1 MEAPFELHK
10 CTKCAQLLLSSFEA
24 RKHAFTHMT
33 DCTLCCDVCDFM
45 SDSELKIN
53 QHINTHDPQAKMTY
67 LIKLSDLDNA
77 ERTSIECFPDMH
89 VDLHQFFN
97 KYRERAGSQL
107 GNKQQHTG
115 QKNPRLDADRQQ
127 EASREENAVAKMNE
141 EGMNLQQ
148 ENVVKPGENGQL
160 KAVEKEDPFK
170 NFIYD
175 PRAVPIEISDESMVE
190 SPPLQSTLDPQ
201 AVAFTPPTVSTAAV
215 ERSRVEQ
222 SSPIELIRQPPLDPP
237 AASFTPSTLPVVDT
251 ASSSLGQ
258 RAELQVQRE
267 ISREAPTDAPSL
279 THARAVENLTSES
292 LEQVLVGQ
300 RSGNDEDKITDDEA
314 QAIREACTRLKAT
327 LGEKERE
334 EEMMYT
340 KLGEQQMQ
348 MEELRKLIAMEK
360 AKRRVIKRN

>member
-1 MEAPFELHK
+1 ML
-10 CTKCAQLLLSSFEA
+10 
-24 RKHAFTHMT
+24 KHSLQ
-33 DCTLCCDVCDFM
+33 C
-45 SDSELKIN
+45 SKRG
-53 QHINTHDPQAKMTY
+53 P
-67 LIKLSDLDNA
+67 
-77 ERTSIECFPDMH
+77 
-89 VDLHQFFN
+89 
-97 KYRERAGSQL
+97 
-107 GNKQQHTG
+107 
-115 QKNPRLDADRQQ
+115 
-127 EASREENAVAKMNE
+127 
-141 EGMNLQQ
+141 NLQQ

-201 AVAFTPPTVSTAAV
+201 AVAFTPPTVGTAAV
-215 ERSRVEQ
+215 E
-222 SSPIELIRQPPLDPP
+222 LDPP
-237 AASFTPSTLPVVDT
+237 AASFTPSTLPGVDT

-279 THARAVENLTSES
+279 THARAVENLISGS

>member
-1 MEAPFELHK
+1 MQAPFESRK
-10 CTKCAQLLLSSFEA
+10 CMKCAQPLLSSLEA
-24 RKHAFTHMT
+24 GKHVFTHMT
-33 DCTLCCDVCDFM
+33 VCKFGCEACDLT
-45 SDSELKIN
+45 SESELDLN
-53 QHINTHDPQAKMTY
+53 QHINTHQPQARMTY
-67 LIKLSDLDNA
+67 LLRLSDLDNA

-89 VDLHQFFN
+89 VELRQFFN
-97 KYRERAGSQL
+97 KYRERAESQL

-115 QKNPRLDADRQQ
+115 QRKPRLDANRQQ
-127 EASREENAVAKMNE
+127 EASREENGVAKMDE

-148 ENVVKPGENGQL
+148 ENVVKPDQNGQL

-237 AASFTPSTLPVVDT
+237 AASFTPSTVPGVDT
-251 ASSSLGQ
+251 ASLGQ
-258 RAELQVQRE
+258 RAELQVQPW
-267 ISREAPTDAPSL
+267 ISRESPTGASSL
-279 THARAVENLTSES
+279 TRALAVKNLIFES
-292 LEQVLVGQ
+292 LEQVWVGQ
-300 RSGNDEDKITDDEA
+300 RSGNDEDRITEEEA

-327 LGEKERE
+327 LDEKERL
-334 EEMMYT
+334 EEMIYVE
-340 KLGEQQMQ
+340 LGEKQVRV
-348 MEELRKLIAMEK
+348 EELRRLIAMEK
-360 AKRRVIKRN
+360 AKRAE